1 MPDPWNVQRDNRNRV
16 EGTLVNAVTVVKQR
30 TRVTLGALATTTVL
44 AAVSLAA
51 GATASAA
58 TASPFD
64 PAANG
69 ATQGTISFYD
79 SSGQQVTGGP
89 IDEGPAY
96 AVADTDA
103 GRVGDALASLYAAT
117 PTEGVDPGNWPSQL
131 IAAPVTFAPAQIL
144 PGDLTGITTAV
155 VSGSFGKWMDPN
167 DGHPSTYPNTNTT
180 AEWQNLYQLRI
191 LTSGPGQAI
200 DSSRFSSATIAVDTD
215 AGTWTQVYPRP
226 LVTPVVTSPAAI
238 SGTLTTGQ
246 TLTCDVSFDGADS
259 VVYAWARNGS
269 PIATATSASY
279 KTTPADYLQ
288 ELTCTATAT
297 SIDAL
302 TAQSSSSGVT
312 VLLGDALVNVK
323 QPKIIGAV
331 VKGAVVSCGPGT
343 WTPKA
348 SSYRYRWL
356 RNDQPVNGGRSQL
369 LLIPRT
375 FKGDELSCRVTALKT
390 GFANGVAT
398 SNAATVG

>member
-1 MPDPWNVQRDNRNRV
+1 MN
-16 EGTLVNAVTVVKQR
+16 TVNQR
-30 TRVTLGALATTTVL
+30 TRVTLGALVTTTML
-44 AAVSLAA
+44 AAVGLAG
-51 GATASAA
+51 GATASAT

-64 PAANG
+64 PGANG
-69 ATQGTISFYD
+69 ATQGAISFYD

-89 IDEGPAY
+89 IDDGPAY

-103 GRVGDALASLYAAT
+103 GRVGDTLASLYAAT

-131 IAAPVTFAPAQIL
+131 IAAPVTFSPAQSL
-144 PGDLTGITTAV
+144 PGDITGTTTAV
-155 VSGSFGKWMDPN
+155 VSGSFGAWLDLN
-167 DGHPSTYPNTNTT
+167 DGHPATYPNTNNT

-191 LTSGPGQAI
+191 LTSGPGQQI
-200 DSSRFSSATIAVDTD
+200 DSSRFSSATIAVDTSV
-215 AGTWTQVYPRP
+215 GMWTQIYPRP
-226 LVTPVVTSPAAI
+226 LITPVVTSPAAI
-238 SGTLTTGQ
+238 SGTPKTGQ
-246 TLTCDVSFDGADS
+246 MLTCDVSFDGADT
-259 VVYAWARNGS
+259 VAYAWARNGT

-302 TAQSSSSGVT
+302 TAESSSAGVT

-348 SSYRYRWL
+348 TSYRYRWL
-356 RNDQPVNGGRSQL
+356 RNDQPVNGGTSQL
-369 LLIPRT
+369 FLIPRT
-375 FKGDELSCRVTALKT
+375 FKGDLLLCRVTALKN